1 MNKNMENIFDNVY
14 KNRIW
19 DITTNSISGKGS
31 EPINCQNW
39 NSLLNNIIKEKDIK
53 SILDFGC
60 GDAASI
66 MDLNLDG
73 IIYTG
78 VDISVIPLNK
88 AKEKYKNNNI
98 NFIHKT
104 DNKIENE
111 YDLCIIKHVFGHWL
125 DRKDNGLKGLNCK
138 ANHKITDF
146 LLENFDKFKYI
157 IINDNI
163 DDRISNFL
171 PKNLEYKKI
180 KFNSYGNKYN
190 NLYFYDFNN

>member
-88 AKEKYKNNNI
+88 AKEKYGVGNI
-98 NFIHKT
+98 HPVMGDMRQGENYNPIPDT
-104 DNKIENE
+104 SKIEAVGFKANVSFE
-111 YDLCIIKHVFGHWL
+111 
-125 DRKDNGLKGLNCK
+125 NGLEKTKQWVKRFLEEKGE
-138 ANHKITDF
+138 
-146 LLENFDKFKYI
+146 LEKK
-157 IINDNI
+157 ND
-163 DDRISNFL
+163 
-171 PKNLEYKKI
+171 
-180 KFNSYGNKYN
+180 
-190 NLYFYDFNN
+190 